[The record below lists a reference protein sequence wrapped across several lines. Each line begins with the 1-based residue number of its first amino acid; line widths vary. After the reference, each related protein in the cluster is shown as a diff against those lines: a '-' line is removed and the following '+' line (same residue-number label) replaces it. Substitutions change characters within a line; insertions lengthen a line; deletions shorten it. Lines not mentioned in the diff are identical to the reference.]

1 MTQMTALQ
9 ITQLNNCNEAHQR
22 PGIGTRLNAMEFGT
36 AVAPSVG
43 TLTNAPVLHYNLTT
57 PYIGTAT
64 KCHAAVTLAQAVT
77 TTVSTGFTQ
86 PDFPRILSVKGS
98 DTNVTGNCVF
108 TGTDINDAVITETIV
123 VSSNTED
130 FGVKAFKTITSVVLP
145 VYNTGASESI
155 SIGMGDSFGFP
166 LAISNTAL
174 VLAADFDGS
183 ADGGSVTVG
192 ATAALSLY
200 VMSGTLDGAKD
211 VDLWFIAD

>member
-22 PGIGTRLNAMEFGT
+22 ASIGTRLNAMEFGT
-36 AVAPSVG
+36 ATAPSVG
-43 TLTNAPVLHYNLTT
+43 TLTNAPVLHYNLET
-57 PYIGTAT
+57 PYVGTAT
-64 KCHAAVTLAQAVT
+64 KCHAAVVLALGAT
-77 TTVSTGFTQ
+77 TTVSAGFTQ
-86 PDFPRILSVKGS
+86 PDFPRILSVKGN
-98 DTNVTGNCVF
+98 DGNVTGNCVF
-108 TGTDINDAVITETIV
+108 TGTDINDDVLTETIV
-123 VSSNTED
+123 ASASTED
-130 FGVKAFKTITSVVLP
+130 FGTKAFKTITSVVLP
-145 VYNTGASESI
+145 AYAVGATESI

-174 VLAADFDGS
+174 VLTADFDGS

>member
-1 MTQMTALQ
+1 MTALQ

-22 PGIGTRLNAMEFGT
+22 PGVGTRLNAMEFGT
-36 AVAPSVG
+36 AVEPSVG
-43 TLTNAPVLHYNLTT
+43 SLTNAPVLHYNLTT

-64 KCHAAVTLAQAVT
+64 KCHAASLLT
-77 TTVSTGFTQ
+77 TSIQTISTAITN
-86 PDFPRILSVKGS
+86 PDFPRILSVKGN
-98 DTNVTGNCVF
+98 DVNVTGNVVI
-108 TGTDINDAVITETIV
+108 TGTDINDDALTETIALNAANEV
-123 VSSNTED
+123 
-130 FGVKAFKTITSVVLP
+130 FGTKAFKTVTSYTIP
-145 VYNTGASESI
+145 VYAVGGTESV
-155 SIGMGDSFGFP
+155 SIGMSDSFGFP